1 MKKILLALV
10 VMLATFAASAQKS
23 ASLSAKALESGKS
36 TGTYVF
42 VMPSDLTAAK
52 VDEVKGYYK
61 QYFTV
66 DYNQV
71 KHEATVVLLENKEM
85 NKRVILRFL
94 SSVGT
99 RTVNVDGKDKTL
111 EEFFDNDLK

>member
-10 VMLATFAASAQKS
+10 VMLATFAASAQKT

-36 TGTYVF
+36 TGTFVF
-42 VMPSDLTAAK
+42 VMPSDITTEQ
-52 VDEVKGYYK
+52 VDKVKGYYT

-66 DYNQV
+66 NYNQV
-71 KHEATVVLLENKEM
+71 KHEATLVLTENKEM

-94 SSVGT
+94 GSLET
-99 RTVNVDGKDKTL
+99 NTVNVDGKEKSL
-111 EEFFDNDLK
+111 EEFFNNDLK

>member
-23 ASLSAKALESGKS
+23 AALSAKALESGKS

-42 VMPSDLTAAK
+42 VMPSDLTTAQ

-66 DYNQV
+66 NYNQV
-71 KHEATVVLLENKEM
+71 KHEATLVLLEDKEM

-94 SSVGT
+94 SAVGT
-99 RTVNVDGKDKTL
+99 RTVNVDGTEKTL